1 MNPMSPPPSPSTP
14 PNSPTPPTTRRP
26 TSAGARGRWALR
38 DYPALWWM
46 VLAVAVALIHQWVP
60 DATWLMVHLVLLGAL
75 THSVFVW
82 STHFAQALLKTPEGL
97 DPRPRQSLR
106 LALLFVGTTIVMVGV
121 PTARWWLVVVG
132 AALVSAAVV
141 WHGLMLWRRL
151 RHALPGRFRITIRYY
166 LFAAVCLPVGIG
178 FGAALALGLG
188 QTWHDRLLVAHMMT
202 NLLGWVG
209 LTVTGTLVTLWPT
222 MLRTSMD
229 PRAES
234 LARQALPVLLTALV
248 VVNGG
253 ALTGVRPL
261 TVAGLV
267 LYAVGLAW
275 WARALWSPARQRPPR
290 EFATGSVAC
299 ALVWLAVGIVTTIVL
314 VARGGVSDR
323 VGLLASIFVVG
334 FAAQLLPG
342 ALSYLMPTALGG
354 GPSVVR
360 AGQAVFN
367 TLAGLR
373 LVVINVGLAVC
384 LAPVPSLVRVVVS
397 VLVLVALAAFL
408 PLMVK
413 GIITSVRA
421 RRALGGGLPPID
433 PKARV
438 ERPASAL
445 TLAQAVAGACAV
457 LVAITVGVG
466 LDPVAAGLAVPGS
479 TASQDSSVAA
489 TGETT
494 RVEVSASGMTFTPDT
509 VTVPLGNRL
518 VIDLVNDDPSTTHDL
533 TLAGQKTPRLA
544 HGERAEIVVD
554 VVTGPLE
561 GWCTIVG
568 HRQSGMT
575 FTVQTT
581 GGTPAAGAGSGAD
594 SAAGAG
600 ADSSSGT
607 DSSSGGTDSE
617 SHGDHG
623 SGALL
628 TDDPPPVMQPVD
640 PVLPPAPDATT
651 HRITLTAQEVPLE
664 VAPGIWQ
671 QRWTFNGQVPAP
683 TLRGTV
689 GDVFEI
695 TLVNDGTMG
704 HSLDFHAGA
713 LAPDEPMRTIPP
725 GESLVYRFTAERSG
739 IWMYHCST
747 MPMSSHIAAGM
758 TGAVIIDP
766 PDLPEVDHEFVLV
779 QSEVYLDTVAT
790 TAEEA
795 TEVSADKVAAE
806 DPDLVVFNGIA
817 NQYDEHQL
825 EATVGDRV
833 RIWVLAAGP
842 NRPSS
847 FHVVGGQFDTVYE
860 EGHWVLGGP
869 DGVGDPTGGSQ
880 VLGLLPAQGG
890 FVELEMPEAGHYPL
904 VSHLMIDAERGAHGI
919 LRVSE

>member
-1 MNPMSPPPSPSTP
+1 MNPAPS
-14 PNSPTPPTTRRP
+14 SPTTKRP
-26 TSAGARGRWALR
+26 EQAQARGRWALR

-46 VLAVAVALIHQWVP
+46 VLAVGVALIHQWVP

-75 THSVFVW
+75 THSIFVW
-82 STHFAQALLKTPEGL
+82 STHFAQALLKTHESL
-97 DPRPRQSLR
+97 DPRLRQSLR
-106 LALLFVGTTIVMVGV
+106 LALLFVGTAIVMVGV
-121 PTARWWLVVVG
+121 PTAQWWLVVVG
-132 AALVSAAVV
+132 AVLVSSAVV

-151 RHALPGRFRITIRYY
+151 HHALPGRFRVTIRYY
-166 LFAAVCLPVGIG
+166 LLAAVCLPVGIA
-178 FGAALALGLG
+178 FGSPLALGLS
-188 QTWHDRLLVAHMMT
+188 QTWHDRLLTAHMMT

-222 MLRTSMD
+222 MLRTPMD

-234 LARQALPVLLTALV
+234 LARQALPVLVAALV
-248 VVNGG
+248 IVNSG
-253 ALTGVRPL
+253 ALAGIRPV

-267 LYAVGLAW
+267 VYAVGLGW
-275 WARALWSPARQRPPR
+275 WGRALWAPARRRPPS
-290 EFATGSVAC
+290 EFATASVAC
-299 ALVWLAVGIVTTIVL
+299 ALAWLIVGLTTTTVL

-334 FAAQLLPG
+334 FAAQLLTG

-373 LVVINVGLAVC
+373 LVIINVGLAVC

-397 VLVLVALAAFL
+397 VLVLVALASFL

-421 RRALGGGLPPID
+421 RRALGGGLPPLD
-433 PKARV
+433 PSARV
-438 ERPASAL
+438 ERPRSAL
-445 TLAQAVAGACAV
+445 TLAQAVAGSCAV

-466 LDPVAAGLAVPGS
+466 LDPVAAGIGAPTTS
-479 TASQDSSVAA
+479 AAQDSTVTA

-494 RVEVSASGMTFTPDT
+494 RVEVSAAGMTFTPDT

-533 TLAGQKTPRLA
+533 VIAGEKTPRLA
-544 HGERAEIVVD
+544 HGEHAEIVID

-568 HRQSGMT
+568 HRQAGMT
-575 FTVQTT
+575 FHVQTT
-581 GGTPAAGAGSGAD
+581 GEAPGAQDGEDTGTGAAAQDEVAGG
-594 SAAGAG
+594 
-600 ADSSSGT
+600 
-607 DSSSGGTDSE
+607 

-623 SGALL
+623 SGPLL

-640 PVLPPAPDATT
+640 PVLAPAPDTTT
-651 HRITLTAQEVPLE
+651 HRITLTAEEVPLE

-671 QRWTFNGQVPAP
+671 QRWTFNGQAPGP

-704 HSLDFHAGA
+704 HSIDFHAGA

-766 PDLPEVDHEFVLV
+766 PDLPEVDREFLLV
-779 QSEVYLDTVAT
+779 QSEVYLSGVAGS
-790 TAEEA
+790 AADA
-795 TEVSADKVAAE
+795 TEVSADKIAAE

-817 NQYDEHQL
+817 NQYDEHVL
-825 EATVGDRV
+825 EAKVGDRV
-833 RIWVLAAGP
+833 RIWVLDAGP

-847 FHVVGGQFDTVYE
+847 FHVVGGQFDTTYQ
-860 EGHWVLGGP
+860 EGRWVLGGP
-869 DGVGDPTGGSQ
+869 GGDEASAGSGSDGSGTGGSQ
-880 VLGLLPAQGG
+880 TLGLLPAQGG
-890 FVELEMPEAGHYPL
+890 FVELVLPEAGHYPL

-919 LRVSE
+919 LRVTD

>member
-1 MNPMSPPPSPSTP
+1 MNTAPS
-14 PNSPTPPTTRRP
+14 SPTTKRP
-26 TSAGARGRWALR
+26 ERAQARGRWALR
-38 DYPALWWM
+38 DYPGLWWM
-46 VLAVAVALIHQWVP
+46 VLAVVVALIHQWVP

-75 THSVFVW
+75 THSIFVW
-82 STHFAQALLKTPEGL
+82 STHFAQALLKTHESL
-97 DPRPRQSLR
+97 DPRPRQSRR
-106 LALLFVGTTIVMVGV
+106 LALLFVGTAIVMIGM
-121 PTARWWLVVVG
+121 PTAQWWLVVVG
-132 AALVSAAVV
+132 AVLVSTAVV

-166 LFAAVCLPVGIG
+166 LLAAICLPVGIA
-178 FGAALALGLG
+178 FGAALALGLS

-222 MLRTSMD
+222 MLRTPMD
-229 PRAES
+229 PRAEAM
-234 LARQALPVLLTALV
+234 ARQALPVLAVSLLIITS
-248 VVNGG
+248 G
-253 ALTGVRPL
+253 ALAGLRPV
-261 TVAGLV
+261 TVSGLV
-267 LYAVGLAW
+267 LYAAGLVW
-275 WARALWSPARQRPPR
+275 WGRALWAPARRRPPS

-299 ALVWLAVGIVTTIVL
+299 ALVWLAVGLGTTIVL

-373 LVVINVGLAVC
+373 LVVINLGLAVC

-397 VLVLVALAAFL
+397 VLVLVALASFL

-433 PKARV
+433 PSARV
-438 ERPASAL
+438 ERPASSL
-445 TLAQAVAGACAV
+445 TLAQAVAGASAL

-466 LDPVAAGLAVPGS
+466 LDPVAAGIGAPTSS
-479 TASQDSSVAA
+479 TTQDASVAP

-494 RVEVSASGMTFTPDT
+494 RVEVSAAGMRFTPDT

-533 TLAGQKTPRLA
+533 AIGGQKTPRLA
-544 HGERAEIVVD
+544 HQEHAEIVID
-554 VVTGPLE
+554 VVTGPLD

-575 FTVQTT
+575 FQVQTT
-581 GGTPAAGAGSGAD
+581 GGTPAAGADADTGPDGGSGESPA
-594 SAAGAG
+594 
-600 ADSSSGT
+600 
-607 DSSSGGTDSE
+607 GGTTDGSHAG
-617 SHGDHG
+617 HGDG
-623 SGALL
+623 PLL
-628 TDDPPPVMQPVD
+628 TDDPPPVIQPVD
-640 PVLPPAPDATT
+640 PVLAPAPATTT

-664 VAPGIWQ
+664 VAPGLWQ
-671 QRWTFNGQVPAP
+671 QRWTFNGQAPGP
-683 TLRGTV
+683 TLRGKV

-704 HSLDFHAGA
+704 HSIDFHAGA

-725 GESLVYRFTAERSG
+725 GESLVYRFTATRSG

-758 TGAVIIDP
+758 TGAVIIDS
-766 PDLPEVDHEFVLV
+766 PDLPEVDREFLLV
-779 QSEVYLDTVAT
+779 QTEVYLDTVAT
-790 TAEEA
+790 SAEDA
-795 TEVSADKVAAE
+795 TEVSADKVGAE
-806 DPDLVVFNGIA
+806 QPDLVVFNGIA
-817 NQYDEHQL
+817 NQYDEHML
-825 EATVGDRV
+825 EAQVGERV
-833 RIWVLAAGP
+833 RIWVLDSGP

-847 FHVVGGQFDTVYE
+847 FHVVGGQFDTIYQ
-860 EGHWVLGGP
+860 EGRWVLGGP
-869 DGVGDPTGGSQ
+869 EEEGDPTGGSQ
-880 VLGLLPAQGG
+880 VLGLLPAQAG
-890 FVELEMPEAGHYPL
+890 FVELVMPEAGHYPL
-904 VSHLMIDAERGAHGI
+904 VSHLMVDAERGAHGF

>member
-1 MNPMSPPPSPSTP
+1 MNPAPSSA
-14 PNSPTPPTTRRP
+14 PTTKRP
-26 TSAGARGRWALR
+26 ERAQARGRWALR

-46 VLAVAVALIHQWVP
+46 VMAVGVALIHQWVP

-75 THSVFVW
+75 THSIFVW
-82 STHFAQALLKTPEGL
+82 STHFAQALLKTPEAL
-97 DPRPRQSLR
+97 DPRSRQSLR
-106 LALLFVGTTIVMVGV
+106 LALLFVGTALVMVGV
-121 PTARWWLVVVG
+121 PTAQWWLVVLG
-132 AALVSAAVV
+132 AVLVSAAVV

-151 RHALPGRFRITIRYY
+151 RNALPGRFRITIRYY
-166 LFAAVCLPVGIG
+166 LVAAVSLPVGIA
-178 FGAALALGLG
+178 FGAALALGLS
-188 QTWHDRLLVAHMMT
+188 QTWHDRLLTAHMMT
-202 NLLGWVG
+202 NLLAWVG

-222 MLRTSMD
+222 MLRTPMD

-234 LARQALPVLLTALV
+234 LARQALPVLVAALV
-248 VVNGG
+248 VVNSG
-253 ALTGVRPL
+253 ALAGLRPV
-261 TVAGLV
+261 TVSGLV
-267 LYAVGLAW
+267 LYAAGLVW
-275 WARALWSPARQRPPR
+275 WGRALWAPARRRPPS
-290 EFATGSVAC
+290 EFATASVAC
-299 ALVWLAVGIVTTIVL
+299 ALGWLSVGLVTTTVL

-334 FAAQLLPG
+334 FAAQVLPG

-367 TLAGLR
+367 TLAALR
-373 LVVINVGLAVC
+373 LVIINVGLVVC

-397 VLVLVALAAFL
+397 VLVLVALASFL
-408 PLMVK
+408 PLMVR

-421 RRALGGGLPPID
+421 RRALAGGLPPID
-433 PKARV
+433 RSARV
-438 ERPASAL
+438 DRPSSSL
-445 TLAQAVAGACAV
+445 TLAQVVAGASAV

-466 LDPVAAGLAVPGS
+466 LDPVAAGIGAS
-479 TASQDSSVAA
+479 TSAAPQDTSVVA

-494 RVEVSASGMTFTPDT
+494 RVEVSAAGMTFTPDT

-533 TLAGQKTPRLA
+533 AIAGQKTPRLG
-544 HGERAEIVVD
+544 HGEHAEIVID

-575 FTVQTT
+575 FDVQTT
-581 GGTPAAGAGSGAD
+581 GGTPAAGTDTGDDAGPGEAPADGTAGS
-594 SAAGAG
+594 S
-600 ADSSSGT
+600 T
-607 DSSSGGTDSE
+607 GG
-617 SHGDHG
+617 SHTDHG
-623 SGALL
+623 SGPLL
-628 TDDPPPVMQPVD
+628 TDDPPPVILPVD
-640 PVLPPAPDATT
+640 PVLAPAPDATT

-664 VAPGIWQ
+664 VAPGLWQ
-671 QRWTFNGQVPAP
+671 QRWTFNGQAPGP
-683 TLRGTV
+683 TLRGKV

-725 GESLVYRFTAERSG
+725 GESLVYRFTATRSG

-766 PDLPEVDHEFVLV
+766 PDLPEVDREFLLV
-779 QSEVYLDTVAT
+779 QTEVYLDSVAT
-790 TAEEA
+790 SAEEA
-795 TEVSADKVAAE
+795 TEVNADKIAAE
-806 DPDLVVFNGIA
+806 QPDLVVFNGIA
-817 NQYDEHQL
+817 NQYDEHVL
-825 EATVGDRV
+825 EARVGERV
-833 RIWVLAAGP
+833 RIWVLDSGP

-847 FHVVGGQFDTVYE
+847 FHVVGGQFDTVYQ
-860 EGHWVLGGP
+860 EGRWVLGCP
-869 DGVGDPTGGSQ
+869 DEEGDPTGGSQ

-919 LRVSE
+919 LRVTE

>member
-1 MNPMSPPPSPSTP
+1 
-14 PNSPTPPTTRRP
+14 
-26 TSAGARGRWALR
+26 
-38 DYPALWWM
+38 M
-46 VLAVAVALIHQWVP
+46 VLAVLVALIHQWVP

-75 THSVFVW
+75 THAIFVW
-82 STHFAQALLKTPEGL
+82 STHFAQALLKTPEAL
-97 DPRPRQSLR
+97 DPRSRQSRR
-106 LALLFVGTTIVMVGV
+106 LAMLFVGTTIVMVGV

-132 AALVSAAVV
+132 ATLVSIAVM
-141 WHGLMLWRRL
+141 WHGAMLWTRL
-151 RHALPGRFRITIRYY
+151 RQALPGRFRITIRYY
-166 LFAAVCLPVGIG
+166 LLAAVCLPVGIG
-178 FGAALALGLG
+178 FGAALAQGLG
-188 QTWHDRLLVAHMMT
+188 QDWHDRLLVAHMMT

-222 MLRTSMD
+222 MLRTPMD

-234 LARQALPVLLTALV
+234 LARQALPILV
-248 VVNGG
+248 VGLVVINAG
-253 ALTGVRPL
+253 ALTGVRPV
-261 TVAGLV
+261 TVAALV

-275 WARALWSPARQRPPR
+275 WARALWAPARTRPPR

-299 ALVWLAVGIVTTIVL
+299 ALTWLGVGIVTTIVL
-314 VARGGVSDR
+314 LARGEVTDR

-334 FAAQLLPG
+334 FAAQLLTG

-373 LVVINVGLAVC
+373 LVVINTGLAIC

-408 PLMVK
+408 PLMVR

-421 RRALGGGLPPID
+421 RRARGDGLPPVD
-433 PKARV
+433 PAARV
-438 ERPASAL
+438 PRPPSAL
-445 TLAQAVAGACAV
+445 TLAQAVAGACVV
-457 LVAITVGVG
+457 LIGITVGVG
-466 LDPVAAGLAVPGS
+466 LDPVAAGLSVPGS
-479 TASQDSSVAA
+479 TASSEDVAVTP

-533 TLAGQKTPRLA
+533 TLGGEKTARLGYGQ
-544 HGERAEIVVD
+544 HEEIVID
-554 VVTGPLE
+554 VVSGPME

-575 FTVQTT
+575 FQVRTS
-581 GGTPAAGAGSGAD
+581 GGTPAAGADAGFDAGLGSGAG
-594 SAAGAG
+594 AA
-600 ADSSSGT
+600 ADG
-607 DSSSGGTDSE
+607 
-617 SHGDHG
+617 SHEDHG
-623 SGALL
+623 NGLL
-628 TDDPPPVMQPVD
+628 LPDDPTPITQPVD
-640 PVLPPAPDATT
+640 PVLPPAQEATT
-651 HRITLTAQEVPLE
+651 HRITLTAREVPLE

-689 GDVFEI
+689 GDIFEI

-704 HSLDFHAGA
+704 HSIDFHAGA

-758 TGAVIIDP
+758 AGAVIIDP

-779 QSEVYLDTVAT
+779 QSEVYLDSVAT
-790 TAEEA
+790 SAEEA
-795 TEVSADKVAAE
+795 TEVDADNIAAE
-806 DPDLVVFNGIA
+806 RPDLVVFNGIA
-817 NQYDEHQL
+817 NQYDQQAL
-825 EATVGDRV
+825 RAAVGDRV
-833 RIWVLAAGP
+833 RIWVLNAGP

-847 FHVVGGQFDTVYE
+847 FHVVGGQFDTVYQ
-860 EGHWVLGGP
+860 EGRWVLG
-869 DGVGDPTGGSQ
+869 DPRDADQDTTGGSQ
-880 VLGLLPAQGG
+880 VFGLLPAQGG
-890 FVELEMPEAGHYPL
+890 FVEFELPEAGDYPL
-904 VSHLMIDAERGAHGI
+904 VSHLMLDAERGAHGL
-919 LRVSE
+919 LRVIP